1 MALNTQ
7 LVSLRLFLPLR
18 QISHV
23 CVENTTSSFPSSS
36 PHVRRENTC
45 FLVNLF
51 LFVVTGANQK
61 SSSHFHCLKCDYYCT
76 DTNKV
81 RRECIF
87 CAYSLV
93 LQCNIVTHVVR
104 QQKVREGKRQRK
116 DEDKLHFANWNWELK
131 QISPGGGAQEA
142 ASKAGQHHGC
152 RWAFSIIFLWVF
164 DRHDFDLPLFR
175 LWEVYPNA
183 VLFDPRMQSQWE
195 TNSLP
200 LQVNLINLQCP
211 SILIVL
217 ATFPLSGSVS
227 TLFLVSLK
235 WKHTSTDISTNRRA

>member
-81 RRECIF
+81 RRGCIF

-93 LQCNIVTHVVR
+93 LQCNIVTHVAR

-116 DEDKLHFANWNWELK
+116 DEDKLHFTNWNWNKFLQVVAHRRQHQK
-131 QISPGGGAQEA
+131 LDSIMAAGDFSISPR
-142 ASKAGQHHGC
+142 S
-152 RWAFSIIFLWVF
+152 
-164 DRHDFDLPLFR
+164 
-175 LWEVYPNA
+175 
-183 VLFDPRMQSQWE
+183 
-195 TNSLP
+195 
-200 LQVNLINLQCP
+200 
-211 SILIVL
+211 
-217 ATFPLSGSVS
+217 S
-227 TLFLVSLK
+227 TLLPIFCYSRILSMQVLK
-235 WKHTSTDISTNRRA
+235 SSHQRNTVQRQGAVTMGSKPTTTAGEHYYFC

>member
-7 LVSLRLFLPLR
+7 LVSLRLFLPHR

-93 LQCNIVTHVVR
+93 LQCNIVTHVAR

-116 DEDKLHFANWNWELK
+116 DKDKLHFANWNWELK
-131 QISPGGGAQEA
+131 QISLGGGAQEA

-152 RWAFSIIFLWVF
+152 RWFFQFFLVPPHFCLFSVIHVS
-164 DRHDFDLPLFR
+164 HLFR
-175 LWEVYPNA
+175 LWKVHTNTILFNA
-183 VLFDPRMQSQWE
+183 RVQSQWE
-195 TNSLP
+195 ANPLP
-200 LQVNLINLQCP
+200 LQVNMI
-211 SILIVL
+211 
-217 ATFPLSGSVS
+217 TFFRNEKSNW
-227 TLFLVSLK
+227 FY
-235 WKHTSTDISTNRRA
+235 H

>member
-93 LQCNIVTHVVR
+93 LQCNIVTHVAR

-131 QISPGGGAQEA
+131 QISLGGGAQEA

-152 RWAFSIIFLWVF
+152 RWFSIFPRSSTHFPIFWYSRILSMQVLKSSHQRSTVQRQGAVTMGSKPTTTAGEYYYF
-164 DRHDFDLPLFR
+164 FRNENSNLF
-175 LWEVYPNA
+175 Y
-183 VLFDPRMQSQWE
+183 
-195 TNSLP
+195 
-200 LQVNLINLQCP
+200 
-211 SILIVL
+211 
-217 ATFPLSGSVS
+217 
-227 TLFLVSLK
+227 
-235 WKHTSTDISTNRRA
+235 H

>member
-51 LFVVTGANQK
+51 LFVVAGANQK

-93 LQCNIVTHVVR
+93 LQCNIVTHVAR

-116 DEDKLHFANWNWELK
+116 DEDKLHFANWTWELK

-152 RWAFSIIFLWVF
+152 RWSFLSDVNSINFLCREF
-164 DRHDFDLPLFR
+164 C
-175 LWEVYPNA
+175 
-183 VLFDPRMQSQWE
+183 S
-195 TNSLP
+195 
-200 LQVNLINLQCP
+200 VNLFTYQYFSGFEKFTPTQYCSTPGCSHNGKQTHYHCR
-211 SILIVL
+211 S
-217 ATFPLSGSVS
+217 ASLSC
-227 TLFLVSLK
+227 
-235 WKHTSTDISTNRRA
+235 I

>member
-7 LVSLRLFLPLR
+7 LVSLRLFLPLH

-81 RRECIF
+81 RQGCIF
-87 CAYSLV
+87 CAYSLA
-93 LQCNIVTHVVR
+93 LQCNIVTHVAR

-116 DEDKLHFANWNWELK
+116 DEDKLHFANWNCELK

-152 RWAFSIIFLWVF
+152 RWF
-164 DRHDFDLPLFR
+164 FDLSSFLHTFAYFLLF
-175 LWEVYPNA
+175 
-183 VLFDPRMQSQWE
+183 
-195 TNSLP
+195 T
-200 LQVNLINLQCP
+200 
-211 SILIVL
+211 
-217 ATFPLSGSVS
+217 
-227 TLFLVSLK
+227 
-235 WKHTSTDISTNRRA
+235 

>member
-81 RRECIF
+81 RRGCIF

-93 LQCNIVTHVVR
+93 LQCNIVTHVAR

-116 DEDKLHFANWNWELK
+116 DEDKLHFANWNWKLK

-152 RWAFSIIFLWVF
+152 RWFFDSPCSSTFLPIFCYS
-164 DRHDFDLPLFR
+164 R
-175 LWEVYPNA
+175 
-183 VLFDPRMQSQWE
+183 
-195 TNSLP
+195 
-200 LQVNLINLQCP
+200 
-211 SILIVL
+211 IL
-217 ATFPLSGSVS
+217 SM
-227 TLFLVSLK
+227 
-235 WKHTSTDISTNRRA
+235 

>member
-51 LFVVTGANQK
+51 LFVVAGANQK

-81 RRECIF
+81 RRGCIF

-93 LQCNIVTHVVR
+93 LQCNIVTHVAR

-116 DEDKLHFANWNWELK
+116 DEDKLHFANWNWNWNKFLQVVAHRRQHQK
-131 QISPGGGAQEA
+131 LDSIMAAGDFSISPR
-142 ASKAGQHHGC
+142 S
-152 RWAFSIIFLWVF
+152 
-164 DRHDFDLPLFR
+164 
-175 LWEVYPNA
+175 
-183 VLFDPRMQSQWE
+183 
-195 TNSLP
+195 
-200 LQVNLINLQCP
+200 
-211 SILIVL
+211 
-217 ATFPLSGSVS
+217 S
-227 TLFLVSLK
+227 TLLPIFCYSRILSVQVLK
-235 WKHTSTDISTNRRA
+235 SSHQRNTVQRHGALTMGSKPTTTAGEHDYFC

>member
-93 LQCNIVTHVVR
+93 LQCNIVTHVAR

-131 QISPGGGAQEA
+131 QISPGGGAHEA

-152 RWAFSIIFLWVF
+152 RWFFQFFLVPPHFCLFSVIHVSY
-164 DRHDFDLPLFR
+164 LFR
-175 LWEVYPNA
+175 LWKVHTNA
-183 VLFDPRMQSQWE
+183 ILFNARVQSQWE
-195 TNSLP
+195 ANPLP
-200 LQVNLINLQCP
+200 LQVNI
-211 SILIVL
+211 I
-217 ATFPLSGSVS
+217 TFLEMKNQ
-227 TLFLVSLK
+227 TCFTIK
-235 WKHTSTDISTNRRA
+235 CHM

>member
-51 LFVVTGANQK
+51 LFVVAGANQK

-81 RRECIF
+81 RRGCIF

-93 LQCNIVTHVVR
+93 LQCNIVTHVAR

-116 DEDKLHFANWNWELK
+116 DEDKLHFANWNWELRQILQVVAHRRQHQK
-131 QISPGGGAQEA
+131 LDSIMAAGDFSISPRP
-142 ASKAGQHHGC
+142 ST
-152 RWAFSIIFLWVF
+152 FLPIFCYS
-164 DRHDFDLPLFR
+164 R
-175 LWEVYPNA
+175 
-183 VLFDPRMQSQWE
+183 
-195 TNSLP
+195 
-200 LQVNLINLQCP
+200 
-211 SILIVL
+211 IL
-217 ATFPLSGSVS
+217 SM
-227 TLFLVSLK
+227 
-235 WKHTSTDISTNRRA
+235 

>member
-51 LFVVTGANQK
+51 LFVVAGANQK

-81 RRECIF
+81 RRGCIF

-93 LQCNIVTHVVR
+93 LQCNIVTHVAR

-116 DEDKLHFANWNWELK
+116 DEDKLHFANWNWNKFLQVVAHRRQHQK
-131 QISPGGGAQEA
+131 LDSIMAAGDFSISPR
-142 ASKAGQHHGC
+142 S
-152 RWAFSIIFLWVF
+152 
-164 DRHDFDLPLFR
+164 
-175 LWEVYPNA
+175 
-183 VLFDPRMQSQWE
+183 
-195 TNSLP
+195 
-200 LQVNLINLQCP
+200 
-211 SILIVL
+211 
-217 ATFPLSGSVS
+217 S
-227 TLFLVSLK
+227 TLLPIFCYSRNLSMQALK
-235 WKHTSTDISTNRRA
+235 SSHQRNTVQRQGVVTMGSKPTTTAGEHDYFC

>member
-81 RRECIF
+81 RRGCIF

-93 LQCNIVTHVVR
+93 LQCNIVTHVAR

-116 DEDKLHFANWNWELK
+116 DEDKLHFTNWNWNKFLQVVAHRRQHQK
-131 QISPGGGAQEA
+131 LDSIMAAGDFSISPC
-142 ASKAGQHHGC
+142 S
-152 RWAFSIIFLWVF
+152 
-164 DRHDFDLPLFR
+164 
-175 LWEVYPNA
+175 
-183 VLFDPRMQSQWE
+183 
-195 TNSLP
+195 
-200 LQVNLINLQCP
+200 
-211 SILIVL
+211 
-217 ATFPLSGSVS
+217 S
-227 TLFLVSLK
+227 TLLPIFCYSRILSMQVLK
-235 WKHTSTDISTNRRA
+235 SSHQRNTVQRQGVVTMGSKPTTTAGEHYYFC

>member
-1 MALNTQ
+1 MWLST
-7 LVSLRLFLPLR
+7 R
-18 QISHV
+18 
-23 CVENTTSSFPSSS
+23 SSS
-36 PHVRRENTC
+36 AFVSFYHFVRFPMCALKTPPLPFPVRHPMSEENTC

-93 LQCNIVTHVVR
+93 LQCNIVTHVAR

-131 QISPGGGAQEA
+131 QISLGGGAQEA

-152 RWAFSIIFLWVF
+152 RWFFNFFSFLHTF
-164 DRHDFDLPLFR
+164 AYFLLFTYLIYSGFEKFTPTQYCSTPGCSHNGKQTHYHCR
-175 LWEVYPNA
+175 WTLL
-183 VLFDPRMQSQWE
+183 LF
-195 TNSLP
+195 
-200 LQVNLINLQCP
+200 
-211 SILIVL
+211 
-217 ATFPLSGSVS
+217 
-227 TLFLVSLK
+227 
-235 WKHTSTDISTNRRA
+235 

>member
-51 LFVVTGANQK
+51 LFVVAGANQK

-81 RRECIF
+81 RRGCIF

-93 LQCNIVTHVVR
+93 LQCNIVTHVAR

-116 DEDKLHFANWNWELK
+116 DEDKLHFTNWNWNKFFQVVAHRRQHQKLDSIMAAGDFS
-131 QISPGGGAQEA
+131 ISPR
-142 ASKAGQHHGC
+142 S
-152 RWAFSIIFLWVF
+152 
-164 DRHDFDLPLFR
+164 
-175 LWEVYPNA
+175 
-183 VLFDPRMQSQWE
+183 
-195 TNSLP
+195 
-200 LQVNLINLQCP
+200 
-211 SILIVL
+211 
-217 ATFPLSGSVS
+217 S
-227 TLFLVSLK
+227 TLLPIFCYSRIYSIQVLK
-235 WKHTSTDISTNRRA
+235 SSHQRNTVQRQGVVTMGSKPTTTAGEHDYFC

>member
-51 LFVVTGANQK
+51 LFVVAGANQK

-81 RRECIF
+81 RRGCIF

-93 LQCNIVTHVVR
+93 LQCNIVTHVAR

-116 DEDKLHFANWNWELK
+116 DEDKLHFANWNWNWNKFLQVVAHRRQHQKLDSIMAAGDFFDLSSFLHTFAYFLLFTYLIYAGFEKFTPTQYCSTPRCTHNGK
-131 QISPGGGAQEA
+131 QT
-142 ASKAGQHHGC
+142 HYHC
-152 RWAFSIIFLWVF
+152 RWTWLLLLEIRNQTCFTIKC
-164 DRHDFDLPLFR
+164 H
-175 LWEVYPNA
+175 
-183 VLFDPRMQSQWE
+183 M
-195 TNSLP
+195 
-200 LQVNLINLQCP
+200 
-211 SILIVL
+211 
-217 ATFPLSGSVS
+217 
-227 TLFLVSLK
+227 
-235 WKHTSTDISTNRRA
+235 

>member
-51 LFVVTGANQK
+51 LFVVAGANQK

-81 RRECIF
+81 RRGCIF

-93 LQCNIVTHVVR
+93 LQCNIVTHVAR

-116 DEDKLHFANWNWELK
+116 DEDKLHFANWNWKLK

-152 RWAFSIIFLWVF
+152 RWF
-164 DRHDFDLPLFR
+164 FDLSSFLHTFAYFLLFT
-175 LWEVYPNA
+175 Y
-183 VLFDPRMQSQWE
+183 
-195 TNSLP
+195 
-200 LQVNLINLQCP
+200 LICAGFEKFTPTQYC
-211 SILIVL
+211 
-217 ATFPLSGSVS
+217 S
-227 TLFLVSLK
+227 TPGCTHNGKQTHYHCRWTWLLFLEMK
-235 WKHTSTDISTNRRA
+235 NQTCFTTKYHM

>member
-23 CVENTTSSFPSSS
+23 CALKTPPLPFP
-36 PHVRRENTC
+36 VRHPMSEENTC

-51 LFVVTGANQK
+51 LFVVAGANQK

-93 LQCNIVTHVVR
+93 LQCNIVTHVAR

-116 DEDKLHFANWNWELK
+116 DEDKLHFANWNWKLK

-152 RWAFSIIFLWVF
+152 RWFSIFPRSSALLPIFCYSRILSIQALKSSHQRNTVQRLGAVTMGSKPTTTAGEHYYF
-164 DRHDFDLPLFR
+164 FR
-175 LWEVYPNA
+175 NEK
-183 VLFDPRMQSQWE
+183 S
-195 TNSLP
+195 NS
-200 LQVNLINLQCP
+200 
-211 SILIVL
+211 
-217 ATFPLSGSVS
+217 FY
-227 TLFLVSLK
+227 
-235 WKHTSTDISTNRRA
+235 H